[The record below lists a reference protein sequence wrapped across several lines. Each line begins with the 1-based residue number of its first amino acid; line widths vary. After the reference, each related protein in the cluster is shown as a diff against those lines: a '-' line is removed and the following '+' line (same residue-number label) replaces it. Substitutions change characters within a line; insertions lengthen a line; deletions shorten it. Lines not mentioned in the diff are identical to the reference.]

1 LIEFL
6 KKITSK
12 RLRNKLQSIKLKDIF
27 FIYGYRLKIN
37 TIINN
42 ISKLEKVK
50 VVFIA
55 MDIAMWKYD
64 GLYQLMEN
72 HPRFDPVI
80 LIAPRINQNEEG
92 MRIDSLKMTDYFKTK
107 EYGIIEGYDFERK
120 VWFDLKETIKPNIVF
135 YTQPFNNSAVEE
147 KYSIRN
153 LKNSLFCYIPY
164 FFLIVSKR
172 WAYDSLLQNVAWK
185 VFYPS
190 ISHRKTARFFA
201 KNKGVNVCVT
211 GYPIADEILEV
222 NREIVN
228 PWKKTNLKTKRIIW
242 APHHSILEN
251 NSLRLSSFIE
261 THQIFLDL
269 AEKYNNQ
276 IQIAFKP
283 HPILLSNLYKHP
295 LWGKLKAD
303 TYYEKWENLTNGQLE
318 TGKYIDL
325 MLTSDAMI
333 HDSNSFTVEYLYT
346 KKPVMYLTENDH
358 SENLCDFG
366 KLAFNQHYKGLSE
379 NEIEG
384 FVLNVIL
391 DNKDFKFDKRQIF
404 FNDYLLPPNNNLVAK
419 NIFNEILQGLSLN
432 DE

>member
-1 LIEFL
+1 
-6 KKITSK
+6 
-12 RLRNKLQSIKLKDIF
+12 
-27 FIYGYRLKIN
+27 
-37 TIINN
+37 
-42 ISKLEKVK
+42 
-50 VVFIA
+50 
-55 MDIAMWKYD
+55 M
-64 GLYQLMEN
+64 
-72 HPRFDPVI
+72 
-80 LIAPRINQNEEG
+80 
-92 MRIDSLKMTDYFKTK
+92 
-107 EYGIIEGYDFERK
+107 
-120 VWFDLKETIKPNIVF
+120 
-135 YTQPFNNSAVEE
+135 
-147 KYSIRN
+147 
-153 LKNSLFCYIPY
+153 
-164 FFLIVSKR
+164 
-172 WAYDSLLQNVAWK
+172 
-185 VFYPS
+185 
-190 ISHRKTARFFA
+190 
-201 KNKGVNVCVT
+201 
-211 GYPIADEILEV
+211 
-222 NREIVN
+222 
-228 PWKKTNLKTKRIIW
+228 
-242 APHHSILEN
+242 
-251 NSLRLSSFIE
+251 
-261 THQIFLDL
+261 DL